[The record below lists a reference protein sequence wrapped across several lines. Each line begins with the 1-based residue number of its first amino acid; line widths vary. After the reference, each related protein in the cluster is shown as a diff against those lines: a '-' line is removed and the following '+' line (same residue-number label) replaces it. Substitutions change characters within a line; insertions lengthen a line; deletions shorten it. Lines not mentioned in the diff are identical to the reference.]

1 MSFKKYIKA
10 VGTGPKGNRDLEES
24 EVIDAIELIL
34 ENKVTQAQIGAF
46 LIAWRTKLETDS
58 ELIAAVKALKKYIV
72 IDHTNN
78 RYTFVNKVSEIEAWL
93 ATFSIALSSLTVDA
107 NGVTTTLKM
116 INVTTGLNVPI
127 VKKTNNTSLCIQ

>member
-1 MSFKKYIKA
+1 MI
-10 VGTGPKGNRDLEES
+10 
-24 EVIDAIELIL
+24 I
-34 ENKVTQAQIGAF
+34 
-46 LIAWRTKLETDS
+46 
-58 ELIAAVKALKKYIV
+58 KALKKYIV